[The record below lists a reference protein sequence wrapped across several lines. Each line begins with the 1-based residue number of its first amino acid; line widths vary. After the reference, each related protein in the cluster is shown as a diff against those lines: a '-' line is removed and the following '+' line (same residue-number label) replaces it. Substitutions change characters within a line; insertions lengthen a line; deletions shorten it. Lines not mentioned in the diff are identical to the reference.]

1 MERTEHPS
9 FGFLRASRVSG
20 HATLFD
26 SAIQHHHY
34 VEVTVG
40 TAMQEWRHGETHVYG
55 KDELLKLAMSEA
67 QFATFITSM
76 NVGWGAIR
84 VRSTR
89 VDGKS
94 VEPPPAD
101 INTRETFENH
111 VKDKAE
117 SIAGSLKDALTALGE
132 IETGKR
138 RLTKTEIRET
148 RALVET
154 ASRELLSNMP
164 EHLLRMFAEQMEK
177 LTERAKADIN
187 AYAVMAG
194 QRLTGADAPKLND
207 ESQ

>member
-55 KDELLKLAMSEA
+55 KDEILKLAMSEA

-76 NVGWGAIR
+76 NVGWGAPCTL
-84 VRSTR
+84 TR

-132 IETGKR
+132 LETGKR
-138 RLTKTEIRET
+138 RLTKTEVREAK
-148 RALVET
+148 ALVET
-154 ASRELLSNMP
+154 ASRELLANMP
-164 EHLLRMFAEQMEK
+164 YLLRVFAEQMEK
-177 LTERAKADIN
+177 LTERAKADVN

-194 QRLTGADAPKLND
+194 QRLTSTDAPKLND
-207 ESQ
+207 DTQ